1 MAKTSLLYAMAGLYL
16 FAGIYHFVNPKAYY
30 GLFPPYLKLYAV
42 PLNIVAGGAE
52 VACAILLIFPATR
65 TLAGYAII
73 AMLLAF
79 IPAHI
84 YMIQKGNFPIFG
96 FTVTPIISM
105 ARLIIFQPLL
115 MYWAYFAAVK
125 P

>member
-1 MAKTSLLYAMAGLYL
+1 MVGFYM

-30 GLFPPYLKLYAV
+30 GLFPPYLKSYAV
-42 PLNIVAGGAE
+42 PLNIAAGVAE
-52 VACAILLIFPATR
+52 VVCAILLILPVTR
-65 TLAGYAII
+65 MFAGYAII

-79 IPAHI
+79 IPSHI

-96 FTVTPIISM
+96 FTVTPIISII
-105 ARLIIFQPLL
+105 RLVVFQPLL
-115 MYWAYFAAVK
+115 MYWAYFTAVK

>member
-1 MAKTSLLYAMAGLYL
+1 MVGFYA

-30 GLFPPYLKLYAV
+30 GLFPPYLKLYTV
-42 PLNIVAGGAE
+42 PLNIAAGMAE
-52 VACAILLIFPATR
+52 VVCAILLILPVTR
-65 TLAGYAII
+65 MFAGYAII

-79 IPAHI
+79 IPSHI

-96 FTVTPIISM
+96 FTVTPIISII
-105 ARLIIFQPLL
+105 RLVVFQPLL
-115 MYWAYFAAVK
+115 MYWAYFTAVK

>member
-1 MAKTSLLYAMAGLYL
+1 MLKTSLLYAMVGFYA

-42 PLNIVAGGAE
+42 PLNIAAGVAE
-52 VACAILLIFPATR
+52 VVCAILLILPATR
-65 TLAGYAII
+65 IFAGYGII

-105 ARLIIFQPLL
+105 VRLVVFQPLL
-115 MYWAYFAAVK
+115 MYWAYFTAVK